1 MARQKS
7 TKSVQIEEKKEVI
20 MTEAQ
25 VLESLETE
33 IDKARLELEKTK
45 KEIEEIRT
53 EIKVIDRRGEKKE
66 EPEEPNFEKKI
77 TVGNKALKEKILK
90 QKEIDNQKVTGKF
103 INRRHPGASVKLTYM
118 RYEDDPVKWY
128 EFEDGK
134 VYTIPKGFME
144 EIRNHYY
151 KPHFIQKEGVMD
163 PNRPSSQIQ
172 DVDTSNKLYDF
183 VPVNF

>member
-20 MTEAQ
+20 MTETQ

-66 EPEEPNFEKKI
+66 QEEEPNFEKKI

-90 QKEIDNQKVTGKF
+90 QKEYDSQKLTGKF
-103 INRRHPGASVKLTYM
+103 INRRHPGATVKLTYM
-118 RYEDDPVKWY
+118 KYDDDPVKWY
-128 EFEDGK
+128 EFQDGK
-134 VYTIPKGFME
+134 VYTIPRGFVE
-144 EIRNHYY
+144 QIKDHYY
-151 KPHFIQKEGVMD
+151 RPNFIKKEGIMD
-163 PNRPSSQIQ
+163 PNHPGSQIEE
-172 DVDTSNKLYDF
+172 VDTSQKLYDF